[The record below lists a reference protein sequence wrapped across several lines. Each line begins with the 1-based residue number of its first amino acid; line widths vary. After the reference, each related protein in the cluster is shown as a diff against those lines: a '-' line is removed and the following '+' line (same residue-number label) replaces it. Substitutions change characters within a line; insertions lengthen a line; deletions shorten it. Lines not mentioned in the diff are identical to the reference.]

1 MYLLFYGEGVSYCM
15 ELAVIFDRFKGI
27 CIGPI
32 RLVRSFC
39 KLFNT
44 GNILSVV
51 NTFIY
56 AGSTALLLLMSQL
69 YSAFWFFSF
78 VALIPLFIKACKSKK
93 EEAILLGAL
102 FGLIYFTIHSLQII
116 DGNLFI
122 IIIRVAFGTVL
133 STGFVY
139 AVLLIRNNLGL
150 ITILISTLWVAFE
163 LILIKLG
170 LINSLLGG
178 EILSQK
184 CFYGI
189 SALFG
194 FLIISL
200 IIVTFNALL
209 IIAVHKIIY
218 LAKSRQAEMPVSG
231 RTWNL
236 YTEVGIFAGKFYL
249 NPDSRGPPVCTILN

>member
-1 MYLLFYGEGVSYCM
+1 MSYCR
-15 ELAVIFDRFKGI
+15 ELAAILGGLNGI
-27 CIGPI
+27 SI
-32 RLVRSFC
+32 RPVGLVRSFC
-39 KLFNT
+39 KIFSTGKILF
-44 GNILSVV
+44 VV

-78 VALIPLFIKACKSKK
+78 VALIPLLIKAFKSKK

-122 IIIRVAFGTVL
+122 ILIKIIFGTIL

-139 AVLLIRNNLGL
+139 TVCLIKNNFRLN
-150 ITILISTLWVAFE
+150 IILISILWVAFE

-170 LINSLLGG
+170 FIDSLLGG

-184 CFYGI
+184 YFYGI
-189 SALFG
+189 STLFG

-209 IIAVHKIIY
+209 IITVHKIIY
-218 LAKSRQAEMPVSG
+218 LAKSQQAEMSVSG
-231 RTWNL
+231 RIWNL
-236 YTEVGIFAGKFYL
+236 YTEVGVFAGKYYL
-249 NPDSRGPPVCTILN
+249 NPDSRGPPVCPFLN